1 VRARYGD
8 AMILSY
14 RKRNYNR
21 RAVASI
27 EDALVDLLHLAQ
39 TEEVRGDMRG
49 GPGGHAGRE
58 EN

>member
-1 VRARYGD
+1 
-8 AMILSY
+8 MILSY

-49 GPGGHAGRE
+49 GRVGTRAGRKIE
-58 EN
+58 SK